1 MSDDREN
8 RNAVFQGQVSAP
20 PGVQP
25 GMPTTT
31 MADRVK
37 ADFGLDIPVE
47 LVPLPS
53 SGRVYP
59 QGSALADREAL
70 EIRAMTARE
79 EDILTSRALLKKGTA
94 ITELI
99 RSCIVDKS
107 VNVSDMLIGDRN
119 ALMVAVRITGYGPE
133 YPVEL
138 ECPDCDTNTQHT
150 FNLAELQIR
159 RLAIDPV
166 VEGSNA
172 FEFALPVSKKNVRFK
187 FLTGRD
193 EDDMMALAEKQKKHG
208 LGNESAVTTALQYAI
223 VAVDGVTDRAKI
235 SNFIKSM
242 PARDSRALRTYIK
255 DNEPG
260 IVMRQDVACDKC
272 GHSEEVDMP
281 LGVNFFWPST

>member
-1 MSDDREN
+1 MSEDREV
-8 RNAVFQGQVSAP
+8 RNAVFQGQQPP

-25 GMPTTT
+25 GMPTIS

-53 SGRVYP
+53 AGRVYP
-59 QGSALADREAL
+59 QGSPLADREAL

-99 RSCIVDKS
+99 RSCVVDKS
-107 VNVSDMLIGDRN
+107 VNVSDLLVGDRN
-119 ALMVAVRITGYGPE
+119 ALMVAVRITGYGAE
-133 YPVEL
+133 YPVDL
-138 ECPDCDTNTQHT
+138 DCPECETKTQHT
-150 FNLAELQIR
+150 FDLGQLPIR
-159 RLAIDPV
+159 RLDIDPV
-166 VEGSNA
+166 VEGSNL
-172 FEFALPVSKKNVRFK
+172 FEFALPVSGKAVRFK

-193 EDDMMALAEKQKKHG
+193 EDDMAAMAEKQKKHA
-208 LGNESAVTTALQYAI
+208 LGNEAPVTTGLQYAI
-223 VAVDGVTDRAKI
+223 VSVDGVTDRAKI
-235 SNFIKSM
+235 ANFIKSM

-281 LGVNFFWPST
+281 LGVNFFWPTT